1 MIHVEIS
8 KKNNKVKQIRISGH
22 SGYETIGK
30 DIVCAAVSSIV
41 ITSVNA
47 ILSFKKTIEVT
58 KKDNPLEIQVISEDE
73 TTEKLISNMINMLQE
88 VEKEYKKYIR
98 MEEKNEC

>member
-1 MIHVEIS
+1 MICVEIT
-8 KKNNKVKQIRISGH
+8 KKQQEVSAIKISGH
-22 SGYETIGK
+22 SGYSESGS

-41 ITSVNA
+41 TTTING

-58 KKDNPLEIQVISEDE
+58 ASDNPVEFKVLEYDE
-73 TTEKLISNMINMLQE
+73 ITRVLIDNMLTLLKE

-98 MEEKNEC
+98 MEEKHQC

>member
-1 MIHVEIS
+1 MISVEIN
-8 KKNNKVKQIRISGH
+8 KKKDKVNRIRISGH
-22 SGYETIGK
+22 SGYERVGK

-41 ITSVNA
+41 ITSINA

-58 KKDNPLEIQVISEDE
+58 KQDNPLEFRVLEQDE
-73 TTEKLISNMINMLQE
+73 ITEKLIDNMINMLKE